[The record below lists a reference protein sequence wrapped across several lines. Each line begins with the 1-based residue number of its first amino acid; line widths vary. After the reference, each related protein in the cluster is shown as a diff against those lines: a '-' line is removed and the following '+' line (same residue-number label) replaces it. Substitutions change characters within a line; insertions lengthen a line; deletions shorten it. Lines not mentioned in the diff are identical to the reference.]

1 MEYVDWKNDATHFG
15 HIFCKIIGIFL
26 LILVL
31 KRPSRSFGKVLYGVG
46 CFGIWLMWDFD
57 QLSIDA
63 AGRLILDSRIIG
75 VLRKVIF
82 VLVLCQL
89 KPGIRLGCF
98 CVKNLRYIFIGRVGI

>member
-1 MEYVDWKNDATHFG
+1 
-15 HIFCKIIGIFL
+15 
-26 LILVL
+26 
-31 KRPSRSFGKVLYGVG
+31 
-46 CFGIWLMWDFD
+46 MWDFD

-98 CVKNLRYIFIGRVGI
+98 CVKNLRYFLLGDLGFDEGTGLNRLECIK